1 MTTATFNIDFFR
13 EHQNQLAL
21 TVCQC
26 HRTLPLMQRMEGS
39 KIILKRYKACRKCLD
54 EEIVKSE
61 GWTKPTHNPLM
72 PVIFRDTD
80 EDRLHPRM
88 KESLQW
94 HPTEIKSGMLLH
106 GTTGIGK
113 SRAAWKWVNNL
124 WLAGVE
130 KDINLPFMYLTMA
143 DFEEQIQDSFT
154 EKMHSETLRNLCN
167 KVLLVLDDLGK
178 ERLTPRMAT
187 DLFAVIDKR
196 SINGKP
202 TIITTNFNGTG
213 LIDRFPPQ
221 DKETGTAL
229 VRRLR
234 DYYVAYGMKDSS
246 HENK

>member
-1 MTTATFNIDFFR
+1 
-13 EHQNQLAL
+13 
-21 TVCQC
+21 
-26 HRTLPLMQRMEGS
+26 MEGS
-39 KIILKRYKACRKCLD
+39 KIIIKKYNYCRKCLD
-54 EEIVKSE
+54 EDVVKGE
-61 GWTKPTHNPLM
+61 GWTKPTHHPLM
-72 PVIFRDTD
+72 PPVFRDTD
-80 EDRLHPRM
+80 DDRLHPRM
-88 KESLQW
+88 KEALGW
-94 HPTEIKSGMLLH
+94 HPTEAQSGMLLH

-113 SRAAWKWVNNL
+113 SRAAWKWVNKL
-124 WLAGVE
+124 WLAGIDR
-130 KDINLPFMYLTMA
+130 DINLPFMYLTMS

-154 EKMHSETLRNLCN
+154 ERMHSETLRNLCN

-187 DLFAVIDKR
+187 DLFSVIDKR
-196 SINGKP
+196 SINGKA

-234 DYYVAYGMKDSS
+234 DYYVAYGMKDSP